1 MQQETSP
8 NVPSAKSRSIFPFF
22 SGKNESKNNIVK
34 PVTLT
39 PLTLVC
45 SHSFQVFPWELLL
58 PTEVVV
64 RYVTLWDAVKHAT
77 ARQADEKGP
86 SALFPQ
92 FVSVYHSQGEKTV
105 AQLDASRRD
114 TLVQRVLHGLRI
126 TPQPP
131 ASQRFACT
139 PFPFHTPLIKLG
151 KKSGPYKRK
160 YKYLD
165 FVDLSDP
172 LQDLSKFVDQANSNF
187 PIFLLTFADLLDSS
201 QMVQHLL
208 RYSFLILFI

>member
-1 MQQETSP
+1 MYVQQETSP
-8 NVPSAKSRSIFPFF
+8 NMPSSKSRSVFPFF
-22 SGKNESKNNIVK
+22 TGKNESKNNVNVVK
-34 PVTLT
+34 PVTQS

-45 SHSFQVFPWELLL
+45 SHAFQVFPWEQLL
-58 PTEVVV
+58 PQEVVV
-64 RYVTLWDAVKHAT
+64 RYVSLWDAVKHAT
-77 ARQADEKGP
+77 ARSSDEKSP

-139 PFPFHTPLIKLG
+139 PYPFHTPLIKLG

-160 YKYLD
+160 YKYMD

-172 LQDLSKFVDQANSNF
+172 LQDLSKFVDAASTNY

-208 RYSFLILFI
+208 R